1 MLPVVCTKQKTKR
14 CIIFLPVNFS
24 VLFLLVIIHTILLI
38 MLLHILLQQ
47 QAMADSMK
55 IINNAATDPVNTKL
69 LISNDN
75 NFLSYQNRAFGI
87 MIQYPSS
94 WEKIEEEGK
103 EGEHQDR
110 SIPNR
115 DSSDKRVVE
124 FISPLEH
131 SSDKYQET

>member
-1 MLPVVCTKQKTKR
+1 
-14 CIIFLPVNFS
+14 
-24 VLFLLVIIHTILLI
+24 

-115 DSSDKRVVE
+115 NIRKHLAYQ
-124 FISPLEH
+124 FIVCIQKIWESFLGF
-131 SSDKYQET
+131 SISQRRRKYRYMVLFFHTLHH